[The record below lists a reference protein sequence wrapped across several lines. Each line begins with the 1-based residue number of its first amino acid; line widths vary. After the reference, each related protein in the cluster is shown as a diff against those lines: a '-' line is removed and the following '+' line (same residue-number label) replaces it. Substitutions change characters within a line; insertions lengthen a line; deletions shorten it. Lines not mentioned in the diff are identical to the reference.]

1 MITSTAATTWV
12 ADPALSPKM
21 AFGNGSIVNNQAATY
36 AALPNMSGA
45 QSAWTVVQWH
55 KAQYLDP
62 SQTLAAPADT
72 EANGLG
78 NALDG
83 WETADGNTSLQIFAA
98 TDGSDV
104 IHLQSSNGVLTPAG
118 GANLFLQT
126 AVAPNT
132 TFASTLVYSMQAR
145 ISDAAVAYTVPAAAL
160 TGVVQA
166 VAFTGFTVAFNAIG
180 SANYDAT
187 LPTYNAFLQIE
198 LAGSRGEGTYRSGCI
213 AANGNATLCDTTLLP
228 QNSLLPFQ
236 ASDGGLTTETYN
248 LNAYL
253 ADMVAQSWSLNGPNG
268 SQAFTM
274 NAAADNLANWTLGTV
289 YVGLETQ
296 NAGTDGVVQGS
307 DTIGLDIGHVALT
320 ATPAGVSAAAPAQ
333 PHISA
338 NYNLTRQD
346 DGTTVIADPRSG
358 AVLTTLAA
366 GTPSYQ
372 FDDATF
378 CLTLTA
384 AQSAGLNPALLRDY
398 DGNNLGAPTGWQLM
412 GVADVTAT
420 GAASYILTNPS
431 ISRWAEVQP
440 TANGSIDMTSYGAGG
455 ATRVV
460 GIYIDPYVAAGID
473 VRFGPYDS
481 QARFQND
488 LAANDLRLLG
498 SGNYDNSGFKDCWFK
513 VMNGNTSHADDTY
526 LRAIMWNDGNI
537 QYANYVNV
545 TQMEN
550 FMATNHIAPAVYKNW
565 EAI

>member
-1 MITSTAATTWV
+1 MTTSTVATNIV
-12 ADPALSPKM
+12 ADPTLSAKM
-21 AFGNGSIVNNQAATY
+21 AFGNGTITNNQPAMY
-36 AALPNMSGA
+36 AALPSLPGT
-45 QSAWTVVQWH
+45 QSAWSVVQWH

-62 SQTLAAPADT
+62 SQTLIAPTDAG
-72 EANGLG
+72 ANGLG
-78 NALDG
+78 NALYG
-83 WETADGNTSLQIFAA
+83 WETADGNTSLQIFGA

-104 IHLQSSNGVLTPAG
+104 YHLQSSNGVLTPAG
-118 GANLFLQT
+118 GSNLFLQT

-132 TFASTLVYSMQAR
+132 TFANTLIYSMQAR
-145 ISDAAVAYTVPAAAL
+145 ISDAAVAYTVPPAAI

-166 VAFTGFTVAFNAIG
+166 VAFTGFTVTFNAIG
-180 SANYDAT
+180 SASYDAS

-198 LAGSRGEGTYRSGCI
+198 LAGSRGEGTYRGGGI
-213 AANGNATLCDTTLLP
+213 NADGNVQLCDTTLLP

-248 LNAYL
+248 LKAYL
-253 ADMVAQSWSLNGPNG
+253 ADMVAQSWSLSSANGP
-268 SQAFTM
+268 QAFTM
-274 NAAADNLANWTLGTV
+274 VAAAENLANWSLGTV
-289 YVGLETQ
+289 YVGVETQ

-320 ATPAGVSAAAPAQ
+320 ALPAGSSAAAPA
-333 PHISA
+333 PAHLSA

-346 DGTTVIADPRSG
+346 DGTTLIADPRSG

-372 FDDATF
+372 FDDASF
-378 CLTLTA
+378 CLNLAA
-384 AQSAGLNPALLRDY
+384 AQTAGLNPALLRDY
-398 DGNNLGAPTGWQLM
+398 DGNNLGAPAGWQLM
-412 GVADVTAT
+412 GVADVTSN

-513 VMNGNTSHADDTY
+513 VMTGDTNHADDTY

-545 TQMEN
+545 TQMES
-550 FMATNHIAPAVYKNW
+550 FMTTNHIAPAVYKNW